1 MNGNKFSAAL
11 FDFLIGLAIGGH
23 SMFPDLFNRIVHAW
37 NGGTGQSADW
47 GEPLFYLVIIGVP
60 LGALGA
66 GIGVVLTEWLGRKA
80 ER

>member
-1 MNGNKFSAAL
+1 MNGNKLFAAL
-11 FDFLIGLAIGGH
+11 LGFLIGVAIGGH
-23 SMFPDLFNRIVHAW
+23 SIFPDLFHRIRWAW
-37 NGGTGQSADW
+37 SGGTGETADW

-66 GIGVVLTEWLGRKA
+66 GIGVVLTEWLSKKS